1 MALELFPL
9 PPDEIFGHSNKQ
21 NSLTLSKKKKL
32 FTELEKKNSRKN
44 PKSSK

>member
-32 FTELEKKNSRKN
+32 FTELEKEKLTQE
-44 PKSSK
+44 P

>member
-21 NSLTLSKKKKL
+21 NSLTLSQKKKKL
-32 FTELEKKNSRKN
+32 FTELEKEKLTQE
-44 PKSSK
+44 P